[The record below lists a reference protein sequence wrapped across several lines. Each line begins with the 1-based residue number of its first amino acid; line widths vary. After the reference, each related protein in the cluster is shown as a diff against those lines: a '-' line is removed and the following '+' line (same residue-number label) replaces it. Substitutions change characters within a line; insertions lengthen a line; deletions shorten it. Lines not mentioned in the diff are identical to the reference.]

1 MSRVSTEQ
9 LFNEFKSFAEK
20 QNEVNLEIVKALQ
33 NLNKNLTTK
42 AEAPKSEKTS
52 SEKKSSGKTEKQ
64 TEKKAEKKE
73 YGVAKVVIEKVNGTT
88 VRVHICDDAWVE
100 EANYKR
106 TRAICKA
113 VNQYLKATYGAK
125 GIKEGE
131 LKFCMELSAKSMKEL
146 YNSKADT
153 HFKGST
159 NHFEFTPEEVSALLD
174 AKFSDRTASQQAKER
189 KQW

>member
-9 LFNEFKSFAEK
+9 LFNEVKSFAEEQSK
-20 QNEVNLEIVKALQ
+20 VNLEILKALQ
-33 NLNKNLTTK
+33 NLNANLTAK

-52 SEKKSSGKTEKQ
+52 SGKKSSGKTEKQ
-64 TEKKAEKKE
+64 TEKKE
-73 YGVAKVVIEKVNGTT
+73 YGVAKVAIEKVNGTT
-88 VRVHICDDAWVE
+88 VRVHVCDDEWTE
-100 EANYKR
+100 EANFKR

-125 GIKEGE
+125 GIKDGDF
-131 LKFCMELSAKSMKEL
+131 KYCMELSAKSMKEL

-174 AKFSDRTASQQAKER
+174 AKFSDKTASQQAKER